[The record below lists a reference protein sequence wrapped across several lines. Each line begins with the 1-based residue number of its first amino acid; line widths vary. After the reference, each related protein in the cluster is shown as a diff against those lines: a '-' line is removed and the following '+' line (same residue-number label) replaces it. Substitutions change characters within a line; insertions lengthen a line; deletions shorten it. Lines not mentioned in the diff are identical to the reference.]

1 MAKISNDDATRD
13 ALAICD
19 RLDAVSN
26 LNKSSAA
33 LSRMARNWLTLNP
46 HDARYALE
54 NAKLADYV
62 HYFCT
67 DMNLITE
74 DSVSYQT
81 MINDPTSA
89 LYHN

>member
-1 MAKISNDDATRD
+1 MAKMSNDDAARD

-33 LSRMARNWLTLNP
+33 LSKMARNWLELNP
-46 HDARYALE
+46 LDARYALE
-54 NAKLADYV
+54 KAKSADFM

-67 DMNLITE
+67 EMKLITE

-89 LYHN
+89 LYKG

>member
-1 MAKISNDDATRD
+1 MAKMTNDDARVKT
-13 ALAICD
+13 LAICD

-33 LSRMARNWLTLNP
+33 LIRMARGWLDTNP
-46 HDARYALE
+46 LDARYALSKAE
-54 NAKLADYV
+54 SADFM

-67 DMNLITE
+67 EMKLITE

-81 MINDPTSA
+81 MIADPTSA
-89 LYHN
+89 LYRG